1 MRASTLLV
9 WFLFTAGATAA
20 VVGLACSSNGSPP
33 QDANGSTSVEPAPG
47 QSSSS
52 SPASEPSS
60 SSASGSGDP
69 GPSSGEPQSKIA
81 NEPPDGGVVM
91 NNATP
96 SQDAGASDRL
106 KPIMDVVAVNRDK
119 YRACFDIWGKKNPT
133 APETKI
139 TLSIHLDPAGA
150 VLDTGFKKGATDLED
165 AAVEKCMVD
174 VTKGLKFPPSPS
186 GKETTYNHPFKFHPH
201 K

>member
-1 MRASTLLV
+1 MRAPTLLV
-9 WFLFTAGATAA
+9 WFLFTASATAA
-20 VVGLACSSNGSPP
+20 VVGVACSSNGSPP
-33 QDANGSTSVEPAPG
+33 QDANGSTSVEVSPG
-47 QSSSS
+47 QSSTST
-52 SPASEPSS
+52 SEPAP
-60 SSASGSGDP
+60 SSATGSSESGA
-69 GPSSGEPQSKIA
+69 SSGEPQSKIT

-96 SQDAGASDRL
+96 SQDAGSSDRL
-106 KPIMDVVAVNRDK
+106 KPIMDVIAVNRDK
-119 YRACFDIWGKKNPT
+119 YRACFDIWGKKNPN

-139 TLSIHLDPAGA
+139 TLAIHLDPAGA
-150 VLDTGFKKGATDLED
+150 VLDTSFKKGATDLDD